1 MTEETSERMSL
12 LTRLTV
18 RIFRRAQPFGD
29 QFGAFGDWLNQPSD
43 IEGVATRIASIALA
57 FLGAV
62 LFSLFLC
69 TIAYGLNLLVAGL
82 F

>member
-1 MTEETSERMSL
+1 MTDENSEPMPAT
-12 LTRLTV
+12 TRLTI
-18 RIFRRAQPFGD
+18 RFFRRVEPWGERFEE
-29 QFGAFGDWLNQPSD
+29 FGDWLNQPTD

-62 LFSLFLC
+62 LTSLVLC
-69 TIAYGLNLLVAGL
+69 TLAYGLNVLVAKL